1 MEAEAYM
8 NVEALISE
16 IGLKIISALLIIIF
30 GIVLG
35 LVYKGFDRKISAMM
49 QSRIGPPIIQP
60 FRDVRKL
67 LSKET
72 IIPDDSIQ
80 LLFNLAPVFAL
91 LAPLLALLYI
101 PIGPFDP
108 LLEGYG
114 DIILVLYL
122 MALPPL
128 ALAVGGSSSGS
139 PYSVLGAQRKVVLMM
154 SYELP
159 LAISVIA
166 VVWRISKTVGDN
178 LNPFSLRVIS
188 SYPIWEQV
196 GLLGSIG
203 IALATIAIIAVIPG
217 ELSKEP
223 FGQAEAKTEIAGGAL
238 SEYSGRNLAFYY
250 IASSVHMV
258 VIGSL
263 IISILFPYQLTEIL
277 YPLIEIDGLQL
288 PYLEMS
294 LLAILVDIVFF
305 LFKLM
310 IIIYVGVSILGVS
323 FARLQINKASY
334 VYWIP
339 LSIMAFIGLILVF
352 LEYSLF

>member
-1 MEAEAYM
+1 M
-8 NVEALISE
+8 NFETLISE
-16 IGLKIISALLIIIF
+16 VVLKIISALLMIIF
-30 GIVLG
+30 GIFLG
-35 LVYKGFDRKISAMM
+35 LLYKGFDRKISAMM
-49 QSRIGPPIIQP
+49 QSRIGPPISQP

-67 LSKET
+67 LTKEN
-72 IIPDDSIQ
+72 IIPDDAIGY
-80 LLFNLAPVFAL
+80 LFNLAPLFAL
-91 LAPLLALLYI
+91 IAPLLALFYL
-101 PIGPFDP
+101 PIGPFNP

-159 LAISVIA
+159 LAISVIT
-166 VVWRISKTVGDN
+166 VVWRISTTVGEN
-178 LNPFSLRVIS
+178 LNPFSLRTIS
-188 SYPIWEQV
+188 SYPIWGQV
-196 GLLGSIG
+196 GLIG
-203 IALATIAIIAVIPG
+203 TIGVGLTTIAIVVVMPG

-250 IASSVHMV
+250 MASSVHMV
-258 VIGSL
+258 VLGSL
-263 IISILFPYQLTEIL
+263 IISLFFPYQLTEIL
-277 YPLIEIDGLQL
+277 YPLVEINGLKL

-294 LLAILVDIVFF
+294 LWAILVDTAFF
-305 LFKLM
+305 LFKLL

-323 FARLQINKASY
+323 FARLQIDKASY
-334 VYWIP
+334 VYWIRV
-339 LSIMAFIGLILVF
+339 SIMAFIGLILVF
-352 LEYSLF
+352 LEFSLF